1 MLTLALPLG
10 STHGW
15 GICGTY
21 LSLELARLG
30 PLRLVAP
37 QFDASVVPDEFDFEA
52 LLPLVVDPDQLAL
65 LDDEIRAS
73 PVLQAATDHR
83 LLPMAPGIRG
93 RRNVLYTFFEHSS
106 LAPENL
112 EAARSFDV
120 VVGGST
126 WCRDVLRAHGFP
138 GAQAI
143 FQGVD
148 RSVFNACGNAKRF
161 HEDSFVVFSGGK
173 FEYRKGQDLVIAAFR
188 IFQQRHDDVLLVN
201 AWFNHWAHSWRTMAA
216 SPHIEFVDWA
226 PDHCANVQELLS
238 RNGIDL
244 SRVLTLPPK
253 PNHAM
258 ARVYRN
264 SDCGLFP
271 NRCEGGTNLALMEYM
286 ACGKAAIVSNS
297 TGHRDVA
304 GADTALMLNEL
315 GSIDVRLADRKVAE
329 WDEPAVEEIL
339 ERLEWA
345 YSHRDALRELG
356 RAAGM
361 AMESF
366 SWEAAARQFH
376 RLLVD

>member
-15 GICGTY
+15 GICGTQ
-21 LSLELARLG
+21 LSLALARLE

-37 QFDASVVPDEFDFEA
+37 QFDATVVQDEFDYEA
-52 LLPLVVDPDQLAL
+52 LQPLVVDPAQLEL
-65 LDDEIRAS
+65 IEEEVKAS

-83 LLPMAPGIRG
+83 LLPMAPGVRG
-93 RRNVLYTFFEHSS
+93 RRNILYTFFEHSI

-112 EAARSFDV
+112 ENARSFDV

-126 WCRDVLRAHGFP
+126 WCRDVLRAHGLP
-138 GAQAI
+138 GAEAI
-143 FQGVD
+143 VQGVD
-148 RSVFNACGNAKRF
+148 RSVFNACGNVKRF
-161 HEDSFVVFSGGK
+161 HEDAFVVFSGGK

-188 IFQQRHDDVLLVN
+188 VFQQRHEDVMLVN
-201 AWFNHWAHSWRTMAA
+201 AWFNHWAHSWGTMAA
-216 SPHIEFVDWA
+216 SPHIEFVPWA
-226 PDHCANVQELLS
+226 EDHCANVQELLA

-286 ACGKAAIVSNS
+286 ACGKPAIVSNS

-304 GADTALMLNEL
+304 SPTTALLL
-315 GSIDVRLADRKVAE
+315 DALARTDVRVGDRKVAE
-329 WDEPAVEEIL
+329 WDEPSVEEIL

-345 YSHRDALRELG
+345 YGHREALGEIG
-356 RAAGM
+356 RAAGA
-361 AMESF
+361 AMDDY
-366 SWEAAARQFH
+366 SWDAAAAQFH
-376 RLLVD
+376 RLLVA